1 MTEKCIAFLAMPC
14 TQANTTLH
22 YTTETDFD
30 AHSVYVVVL
39 SVKKNVLHSSMSLT
53 FKAPTPETCK
63 DEYSDLPPLKAVVS
77 RY

>member
-22 YTTETDFD
+22 LETDD
-30 AHSVYVVVL
+30 AHFTFVL

-63 DEYSDLPPLKAVVS
+63 DEYDL
-77 RY
+77 